1 MSSVGKNV
9 DDSPSN
15 LQTVIR
21 QLEKHEKLIVRLEKR
36 LCEQEEKHK
45 IMQDQLKNEI
55 KCLKKEICQ
64 LRCVALNAC
73 SAI

>member
-21 QLEKHEKLIVRLEKR
+21 QLKKHEKLIVRLEKR

-45 IMQDQLKNEI
+45 IMEDQLKNEI

-64 LRCVALNAC
+64 LRYVALNAC